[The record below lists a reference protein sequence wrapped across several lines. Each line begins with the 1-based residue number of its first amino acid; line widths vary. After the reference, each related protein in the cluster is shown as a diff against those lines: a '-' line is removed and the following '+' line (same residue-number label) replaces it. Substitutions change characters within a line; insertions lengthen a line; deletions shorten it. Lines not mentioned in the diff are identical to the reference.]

1 MASGDIYILKDF
13 QRHGGQETSNVWG
26 YRQNG
31 GDGGAAELVAAY
43 IATVIP
49 EIRTVQNV
57 DVTHVQVEAQ
67 NVADDTDFA
76 TTPIS
81 PAIEGAD
88 SGNYFAT
95 FAAWGFK
102 KPRDRT
108 SIKNGS
114 FRIAGVTSSLIVDGT
129 PTAGSL
135 AELSALAESLGTP
148 LEDGGGNEW
157 IFGYFA
163 VPRGQT
169 QPVFVDV
176 PVPVFMRLT
185 TQNSRKV
192 GVGQ

>member
-13 QRHGGQETSNVWG
+13 QTHGGQQTSNIFG

-31 GDGGAAELVAAY
+31 GEGGAEELVAAY
-43 IATVIP
+43 IATVIA

-57 DVTHVQVEAQ
+57 NVAHVQVEAQ
-67 NVADDTDFA
+67 NVADETDFA
-76 TTPIS
+76 TVPIT
-81 PAIEGAD
+81 PAIVGAD

-108 SIKNGS
+108 TIKNGS
-114 FRIAGVTSSLIVDGT
+114 FRIAGVTSSLIVDGS
-129 PTAGSL
+129 PTAGAL
-135 AELSALAESLGTP
+135 AELAALAESLGTP

-157 IFGYFA
+157 VFGYFA
-163 VPRGQT
+163 VPSGQT

-176 PVPVFMRLT
+176 PVPVFTRLT